1 MSLRLQIEDPDSP
14 EVRALLESSAAYAAG
29 LYPAES
35 NHMLDLQALRRPSVT
50 FVVARLD
57 GHAVG
62 CGAIV
67 RSGEDWVEIKRMFV
81 DPAARGQQVG
91 RRLLE
96 KLEEI
101 ARESGATALR
111 LETGIK
117 QPEAIGLYRSP
128 RGFVEDR
135 SVRRLPARS
144 IEHVHGK
151 EMTPAR
157 CRTIC
162 WTPIWNKD
170 REGVGLEH
178 LLLAERVADSV
189 VLAFDE
195 EHGPFRLTYR
205 LTWDESWRL
214 RDAELVVATER
225 STRSLSLQTDGQGH
239 WRHGDGRA
247 IDELDGCVDVDIWPT
262 PFTNS
267 FPIRREPMAVG
278 ERRQFRMAWIFAP
291 DLTVHPQPQAYTRLA
306 DRLYLFENLDGSGFR
321 AELPVDEDGIV
332 LDYPDLFRRVT

>member
-1 MSLRLQIEDPDSP
+1 MADE
-14 EVRALLESSAAYAAG
+14 
-29 LYPAES
+29 
-35 NHMLDLQALRRPSVT
+35 
-50 FVVARLD
+50 
-57 GHAVG
+57 
-62 CGAIV
+62 
-67 RSGEDWVEIKRMFV
+67 
-81 DPAARGQQVG
+81 
-91 RRLLE
+91 
-96 KLEEI
+96 
-101 ARESGATALR
+101 
-111 LETGIK
+111 
-117 QPEAIGLYRSP
+117 
-128 RGFVEDR
+128 
-135 SVRRLPARS
+135 
-144 IEHVHGK
+144 
-151 EMTPAR
+151 

-195 EHGPFRLTYR
+195 EEGPFRLTYR

-225 STRSLSLQTDGQGH
+225 STRSLSLQTDGQGR

-247 IDELDGCVDVDIWPT
+247 IDELDGCMEVDIWPT

-291 DLTVHPQPQAYTRLA
+291 ALTVQPQPQAYTRLA
-306 DRLYLFENLDGSGFR
+306 DRLYLFESLDGSGFQV
-321 AELPVDEDGIV
+321 ELPVDEDGIV
-332 LDYPDLFRRVT
+332 LDYPDLFQRVK